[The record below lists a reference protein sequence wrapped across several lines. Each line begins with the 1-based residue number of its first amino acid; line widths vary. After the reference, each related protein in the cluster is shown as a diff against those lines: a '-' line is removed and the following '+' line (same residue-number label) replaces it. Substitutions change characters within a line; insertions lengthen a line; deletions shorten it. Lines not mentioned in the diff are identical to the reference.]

1 MESIEIT
8 NCLTTDYIYLPYDN
22 SMKILKK
29 DREYVYKDEV
39 ILSNEKKKIFSTVSG
54 NILGLTTL
62 NHKKYI
68 VIEND
73 FKDKTKI
80 KKGTKR
86 FINKYTKEELVKLI
100 NDYQVLDDFDESSK
114 VLIINGID
122 EYIDEITYNT
132 LLQTNTIEILDT
144 IDALIE
150 IMNIKKCFLAVS
162 NSNIECINILI
173 NNIGTYPKID
183 LKLFTHNHTI
193 GKKEIIIDR
202 LTNYRNKK
210 YNIQYLNIIDVLN
223 IYNVLKKQRPK
234 TTTYITLTG
243 NLINFTK
250 VLKVN
255 IGTNI
260 CDILKEYK
268 INNKDNIIINGLLNG
283 QHIKDPNFIIDDKV
297 KSIFINTIEKYKE
310 KKCINC
316 GICTNVCPVNINPK
330 YMYFNK
336 DKKSEDYKKKCINC
350 GLCSYNCP
358 SKINL
363 NKGVYNND

>member
-8 NCLTTDYIYLPYDN
+8 NLLTTDYIYLPYEN
-22 SMKILKK
+22 GMKLEKK

-39 ILSNEKKKIFSTVSG
+39 ILSNENKKIFSTVSG
-54 NILGLTTL
+54 NILGLTKL
-62 NHKKYI
+62 NNKKYI

-73 FKDKTKI
+73 FKDKTET

-86 FINKYTKEELVKLI
+86 FINKYTKEDLI
-100 NDYQVLDDFDESSK
+100 NLINNYQVIDNFDSASK

-132 LLQTNTIEILDT
+132 LLKTKTIEILDT

-162 NSNIECINILI
+162 NGDIDSINILV

-193 GKKEIIIDR
+193 GKKEVLVDK
-202 LTNYRNKK
+202 LTNYKNKN

-234 TTTYITLTG
+234 SLTYITLTG
-243 NLINFTK
+243 NLLNDTR

-255 IGTNI
+255 IGTNL
-260 CDILKEYK
+260 CDILNEYK
-268 INNKDNIIINGLLNG
+268 ITNKDNIILNGLLNG
-283 QHIKDPNFIIDDKV
+283 IHIKDPNFIIDDKV
-297 KSIFINTIEKYKE
+297 RSIFINTIEDYRE

-316 GICTNVCPVNINPK
+316 GICNNICPVGVNPK

-336 DKKSEDYKKKCINC
+336 YKKSKEYKKKCINC

-363 NKGVYNND
+363 NKGVCNND

>member
-1 MESIEIT
+1 MESIKIT
-8 NCLTTDYIYLPYDN
+8 NFLTSDYIYLPYN
-22 SMKILKK
+22 NGMKLDKK
-29 DREYVYKDEV
+29 DSVYVYKDE
-39 ILSNEKKKIFSTVSG
+39 LLLTDNNKKIYSTVSG
-54 NILGLTTL
+54 KILGLS
-62 NHKKYI
+62 NVNNKKYI

-73 FKDKTKI
+73 CKDKEQH

-86 FINKYTKEELVKLI
+86 FINKYTKEELTELM
-100 NDYQVLDDFDESSK
+100 NTYQVIDNYDEKSK

-132 LLQTNTIEILDT
+132 LLKIKTIEILDT

-162 NSNIECINILI
+162 NKDIECINILV

-183 LKLFTHNHTI
+183 LKLFTPNHTI
-193 GKKEIIIDR
+193 GKKEILVDR
-202 LTNYRNKK
+202 LTNYKNKN
-210 YNIQYLNIIDVLN
+210 YNIQYLNLIDILN
-223 IYNVLKKQRPK
+223 IYNVLKKQRPA
-234 TTTYITLTG
+234 TTTYLTLTG
-243 NLINFTK
+243 NLINDTK

-260 CDILKEYK
+260 CDILNEYK
-268 INNKDNIIINGLLNG
+268 ITNKDNIIVNGLLNG
-283 QHIKDPNFIIDDKV
+283 IHIKDPNFIIDKNV
-297 KSIFINTIEKYKE
+297 RSIFINTIEKYTE

-316 GICTNVCPVNINPK
+316 GICTNVCPVGINPK

-336 DKKSEDYKKKCINC
+336 DNKSEYYKKKCINC

-363 NKGVYNND
+363 NKGVES